1 MFNFKVEE
9 SKNGMLVSSIEING
23 VSYCA
28 CWSDKSVVSIVTP
41 NGEDGAIEFY
51 HFPK

>member
-1 MFNFKVEE
+1 MFNFKVE
-9 SKNGMLVSSIEING
+9 SRNGKLVSSIKING

-28 CWSDKSVVSIVTP
+28 FWCDKSVVSIVTP

-51 HFPK
+51 HLPK